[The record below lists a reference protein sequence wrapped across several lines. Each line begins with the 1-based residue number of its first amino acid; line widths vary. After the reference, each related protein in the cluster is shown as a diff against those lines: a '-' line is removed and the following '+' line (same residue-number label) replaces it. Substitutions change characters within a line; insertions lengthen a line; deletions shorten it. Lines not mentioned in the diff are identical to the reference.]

1 MESHEALKRPQ
12 EEEANGGALAEN
24 NGTDAEPA
32 MKRVKLDGPSSANSG
47 APETVSRTRAK
58 GVAPIKEEYGIACSE
73 ACILF
78 SLSGSLTD
86 RPTQVSHFG
95 TWPQREAGRG
105 RGR

>member
-12 EEEANGGALAEN
+12 EEEARGAHAEN

-32 MKRVKLDGPSSANSG
+32 MKRVKLDDPSSATPG

-58 GVAPIKEEYGIACSE
+58 GVAPIKEEYGSACSE
-73 ACILF
+73 ACMLF

-86 RPTQVSHFG
+86 RFTQVSHLG
-95 TWPQREAGRG
+95 SWPEREAGR
-105 RGR
+105 